1 VEANEKG
8 GAVTDVIKQLGTNA
22 SMIGGPEAM
31 QAPIPEPPQVD
42 HVNVSTTG
50 NKILE
55 EKKLQGTYKKLKAND
70 RKGDK
75 RTVAGGEAMEGVVK
89 NNKRWLG
96 LEDTDEKIT
105 KKQKGD
111 VEMSERSEITNTN
124 AGLHLQPGE
133 SQ

>member
-1 VEANEKG
+1 
-8 GAVTDVIKQLGTNA
+8 
-22 SMIGGPEAM
+22 
-31 QAPIPEPPQVD
+31 
-42 HVNVSTTG
+42 VNVSTTG